1 MHYQSEFIYC
11 PYFIY
16 FFNQEF
22 FKVHIISWPPP
33 FAFLCNIQP
42 TFIYGGEE
50 ISLNPP
56 RIPSNLGG
64 LASEVLGLYPF
75 QALADQL
82 PDALA
87 VPLAPPVNVEMVASA
102 AINVALGIVEGYPE
116 ELEGE
121 AIQMAGSVRSYKEK
135 KLYENWVRDELAKD
149 GIVYSTKESCS
160 VEDMAGIDE
169 DRRWKRIDTLKEKLL
184 KGTTSDVDDEI
195 AIMEEL
201 ECLKPQSMKPA
212 YDPKLNGQWNF
223 VLSKDDLG
231 TSFIKELLPPEYYS
245 FGDDDTKTSSSSSQP
260 AWKALLNN
268 LYQLKGLYMRIHD
281 EQSQVEIVLSS
292 KVCFGQI
299 PIDIVFATS
308 LLSTNYEEEPDGT
321 LFLEK
326 FESIIVGG
334 VSLPLPESWQ
344 RFRYL
349 EITYLD
355 DDIVIARGS
364 GGDPHVLVR
373 AKE

>member
-1 MHYQSEFIYC
+1 M
-11 PYFIY
+11 
-16 FFNQEF
+16 
-22 FKVHIISWPPP
+22 
-33 FAFLCNIQP
+33 
-42 TFIYGGEE
+42 
-50 ISLNPP
+50 
-56 RIPSNLGG
+56 
-64 LASEVLGLYPF
+64 
-75 QALADQL
+75 ADQL

-160 VEDMAGIDE
+160 VEDMAAIDE

-184 KGTTSDVDDEI
+184 RGTTSDVDDEI

-364 GGDPHVLVR
+364 GGDAHVLVR